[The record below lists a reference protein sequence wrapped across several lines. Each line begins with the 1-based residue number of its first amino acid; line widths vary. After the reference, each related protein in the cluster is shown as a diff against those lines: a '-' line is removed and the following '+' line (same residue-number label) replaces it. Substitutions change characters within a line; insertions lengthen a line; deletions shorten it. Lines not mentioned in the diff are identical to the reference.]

1 VVEKQQLVGKDHR
14 KQKTQENDHFEPEK
28 DLNKK

>member
-1 VVEKQQLVGKDHR
+1 MVEKQQLVGKGQR
-14 KQKTQENDHFEPEK
+14 KQKSKEYDHFEPEK